1 MINFL
6 SKAMAGDQDYKDFVN
21 RMEDNDAKEDD
32 IKFSSIK
39 EGLDKLYEGQ
49 NIIQVTDGMI
59 NGYFHSNPFHQQN
72 LKTFATARRSSIDG
86 LIYPVNSPVREVMRL
101 ASSRL
106 FESGSVEYLVKKWQ
120 GNGIPETSGETPLLS
135 H

>member
-1 MINFL
+1 
-6 SKAMAGDQDYKDFVN
+6 MAGDQDYKDFVN
-21 RMEDNDAKEDD
+21 RMEDNDANEDD

>member
-1 MINFL
+1 
-6 SKAMAGDQDYKDFVN
+6 
-21 RMEDNDAKEDD
+21 MEDKDAKEDD

-39 EGLDKLYEGQ
+39 EGLNKLYEGQ